1 MSPAR
6 KAKPRNNARTS
17 SARAI
22 QKREGVPYRQA
33 VASADAD
40 HKNRNTI
47 SWLPAASKRS
57 AAALDEAHA
66 ALLRCGDQPE
76 LQQGAAYIAWLADDL
91 RRLSPLHPYGST
103 LVEERPPLPTE
114 LPAHRND
121 EELANAAASLREASR
136 ELEEG
141 CSGQTAAAIQATLSR
156 LQTWCTAGP

>member
-17 SARAI
+17 AARAI
-22 QKREGVPYRQA
+22 QKREGLPYRQA
-33 VASADAD
+33 VAHADAN
-40 HKNRNTI
+40 HKNRNTM
-47 SWLPAASKRS
+47 WWNTAASERS

-66 ALLRCGDQPE
+66 ALLRCGDQLE
-76 LQQGAAYIAWLADDL
+76 LQQGAAYIAWLAQDL
-91 RRLSPLHPYGST
+91 RRISPLYDYGSPD
-103 LVEERPPLPTE
+103 ERPPLPTD
-114 LPAHRND
+114 LPTHRND

-136 ELEEG
+136 ELDEG

>member
-17 SARAI
+17 AARAI
-22 QKREGVPYRQA
+22 QKREGLPYRQA
-33 VASADAD
+33 VARADTD
-40 HKNRNTI
+40 HKNRNIVTWN
-47 SWLPAASKRS
+47 SAASARS

-76 LQQGAAYIAWLADDL
+76 LQQGATCVAWLAQDL
-91 RRLSPLHPYGST
+91 RRISFLYDYGST
-103 LVEERPPLPTE
+103 LDERPPLPTE